1 MRAGA
6 LSARAQKVARGA
18 KSAWLRVWHKWAK
31 KSAWRAGGFSV
42 WRAWVAWLVGVVNWA
57 RKKRGRFSA
66 WQAGGRKKKQI
77 KY

>member
-1 MRAGA
+1 M
-6 LSARAQKVARGA
+6 AQVG
-18 KSAWLRVWHKWAK
+18 K